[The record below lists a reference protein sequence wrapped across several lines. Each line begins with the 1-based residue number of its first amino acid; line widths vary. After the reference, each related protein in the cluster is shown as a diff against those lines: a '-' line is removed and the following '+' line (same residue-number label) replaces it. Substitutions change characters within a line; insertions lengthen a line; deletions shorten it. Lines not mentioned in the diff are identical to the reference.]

1 MDVAAQF
8 NEPRASC
15 ANRPS
20 EDLMAEDEITQ
31 KLLRIDACAVSD
43 AVDRLHLDGAVS
55 GIAPFSVARR
65 IAGRVRTVG
74 LGPANA
80 VPSPRHL
87 GTAAIEAAQAGDIIV
102 IEQRTGIEA
111 AGWGGIL
118 STGAAAKGIAGV
130 IVEGPARD
138 LDEAVELD
146 FPVYARS
153 ATTRTARGRIAEIS
167 CGMPITVG
175 TVKVTDG
182 DYVIADRSGIV
193 FIKQRDA
200 RRVIEA
206 AVQIAAR
213 EAAMAAAARS
223 GEPMAKV
230 MGADYE
236 AMLKR

>member
-1 MDVAAQF
+1 MEPAAKF

-15 ANRPS
+15 ANRWN
-20 EDLMAEDEITQ
+20 EDLMAEEIVE
-31 KLLRIDACAVSD
+31 KLVRLDACAVSD
-43 AVDRLHLDGAVS
+43 ALDRLRLEGAVS

-80 VPSPRHL
+80 APSPRHL
-87 GTAAIEAAQAGDIIV
+87 CTAAIEAGQPGDVIV

-130 IVEGPARD
+130 IIEGPARD

-175 TVKVTDG
+175 NVKVADG
-182 DYVIADRSGIV
+182 DYVIADRSGVV
-193 FIKQRDA
+193 FIKQRDVK
-200 RRVIEA
+200 RVIEA
-206 AVQIAAR
+206 AAQIAAR
-213 EAAMAAAARS
+213 EAAMAEAARS

-236 AMLKR
+236 GMLKR

>member
-1 MDVAAQF
+1 
-8 NEPRASC
+8 
-15 ANRPS
+15 
-20 EDLMAEDEITQ
+20 MAEE
-31 KLLRIDACAVSD
+31 LVERLRRLDACAVSD
-43 AVDRLHLDGAVS
+43 ASDRFRLEGAVS
-55 GIAPFSVARR
+55 GIASFSVARR

-74 LGPANA
+74 LGPATA
-80 VPSPRHL
+80 APSPRHL
-87 GTAAIEAAQAGDIIV
+87 CTAAIEAAQPGDIIV

-118 STGAAAKGIAGV
+118 SMGAATKGLAGV

-138 LDEAVELD
+138 LDEAVEHD

-153 ATTRTARGRIAEIS
+153 VTTRTARGRIAEIS
-167 CGMPITVG
+167 SGAPITIG
-175 TVKVTDG
+175 TVAVAEG

-193 FIKQRDA
+193 FIKAQDA
-200 RRVIEA
+200 ERVIEA
-206 AVQIAAR
+206 AEQIAAR
-213 EAAMAAAARS
+213 EAAMAKAARA